1 LLLANYTPDASPLGV
16 ANEEITLNRVIPG
29 VGLARTLPPV
39 LPPNFLS
46 RKSILSDVAIDLA
59 GLTLVAAPAG
69 YGKTSLVAE
78 YVASLDIPV
87 VWITFN
93 DNDDAKSFAAHFI
106 QAIRNVFPHFG
117 QWFSM
122 EDEVVLEDFLARVLQ
137 DLGALS
143 EKIVLV
149 LDNNRV
155 KNGDGAPFAELYL
168 NLVPANIHTIAIRR
182 DIPRQAYSHIKSLPN
197 VNIFEK
203 RDLQFSEEEISVIAL
218 NKGILLDDLANEDAL
233 KNADGWPAAVQLIL
247 NNISRGRKST
257 TNADMTI
264 SSSEQIRLLVED
276 LLSTLKPAER
286 EILEAL
292 SVVDEFSTEEARI
305 ILQDNFSITTLNHFA
320 NDSLFM
326 KHTAD
331 PVQSYAFNSVVRAG
345 LAMSPAIA
353 ESQVQAIHHRL
364 SAYYADRGAYLKA
377 LEHAKS
383 SGDQARYRT
392 LFRQGMRQLIANGR
406 GKDLLRMAELVGDS
420 SKAGRLKRQTVE
432 LIGLTADFQ
441 YLNAQSLIVEMLFT
455 SQGTGLENFIKKFT
469 SAVSVYID
477 FATGLSEQLEENV
490 AIAVSTPA
498 NEVDMAAI
506 DKISILRVAAAKEI
520 IYDNSNKLLEIE
532 ASANQLAAGD
542 TSPMVLYFTSAIHA
556 CILLN
561 QGEFKDA
568 FMVANNV
575 IAQAEREGYIGIFGP
590 LDVMFV
596 KARCQLEFSQIEES
610 QLIFEQIRNLATTW
624 HQHTWV
630 YVAESFMARDLALAG
645 NSASALEIVRSER
658 GRAMSLTFKNGLE
671 TYCDLTE
678 LFIRFTM
685 KDWDRVGVLLE
696 RLPNF
701 LLVERIRA
709 IYEVAIGK
717 VPSAYIVAKLPMSS
731 AKEQI
736 YRFMALAE
744 ENIDREKEALK
755 HIRSALEIG
764 SRVGAKETFLR
775 QDASILNLIIR
786 IAGDNP
792 TVYLEDL
799 TSRIPGR
806 LKARNENLVGLS
818 AALTKRELEILRH
831 LATGKP
837 ISAIAIALHI
847 SQNTMKTHLK
857 NVYRKIG
864 AGGRDEAVAKA
875 KNLYIL

>member
-1 LLLANYTPDASPLGV
+1 V
-16 ANEEITLNRVIPG
+16 ANEETTLNRVIPW

-78 YVASLDIPV
+78 FVASLDIPV

-106 QAIRNVFPHFG
+106 QAIRNVFPDFG

-218 NKGILLDDLANEDAL
+218 NKGILLDDLANKDAL

-247 NNISRGRKST
+247 NNISRGRKLT

-264 SSSEQIRLLVED
+264 GSSEQIRLLVED

-345 LAMSPAIA
+345 LAMSPAIS

-392 LFRQGMRQLIANGR
+392 LFRQGMRQLIAIGR

-441 YLNAQSLIVEMLFT
+441 YLNAQSLIAEMLFT
-455 SQGTGLENFIKKFT
+455 SQGTDLENFIKKFT

-490 AIAVSTPA
+490 AIALSAPA

-532 ASANQLAAGD
+532 ASANRLAAGG
-542 TSPMVLYFTSAIHA
+542 TSPMVLYFTTAIHA
-556 CILLN
+556 CTLLN

-590 LDVMFV
+590 LDAMFV
-596 KARCQLEFSQIEES
+596 KARCLLEFSQIEES

-624 HQHTWV
+624 HQHIWV
-630 YVAESFMARDLALAG
+630 YIAESFISRDLALAG
-645 NSASALEIVRSER
+645 NSSSALEMVRSGR
-658 GRAMSLTFKNGLE
+658 GRALSLTFKNGLD

-678 LFIRFTM
+678 LFIRFTI
-685 KDWDRVGVLLE
+685 KDWGRVGILLE

-701 LLVERIRA
+701 LFVERVRA
-709 IYEVAIGK
+709 IYEVAVGK
-717 VPSAYIVAKLPMSS
+717 TPSEYIVSKLPMSS
-731 AKEQI
+731 AAEQI
-736 YRFMALAE
+736 YRYMAQAE
-744 ENIDREKEALK
+744 ENIDCEKEALK

-799 TSRIPGR
+799 SSRIPGR
-806 LKARNENLVGLS
+806 LKARNENLVGLT

-837 ISAIAIALHI
+837 ISAIAITLHI

>member
-1 LLLANYTPDASPLGV
+1 M

-78 YVASLDIPV
+78 FVASLDIPV
-87 VWITFN
+87 AWITFN

-106 QAIRNVFPHFG
+106 QAIRNVFPDFG
-117 QWFSM
+117 QWFSI
-122 EDEVVLEDFLARVLQ
+122 EDEVVLKDFLARVLQ

-155 KNGDGAPFAELYL
+155 KSGEGAPFAELYL

-182 DIPRQAYSHIKSLPN
+182 DIPGQAYSYIKSLPN
-197 VNIFEK
+197 VNIYEK
-203 RDLQFSEEEISVIAL
+203 RDLEFSDQEILVIAQH
-218 NKGILLDDLANEDAL
+218 KGVSLEDPINQAAL
-233 KNADGWPAAVQLIL
+233 KRADGWPAAVQLIL

-257 TNADMTI
+257 SDLELMVG
-264 SSSEQIRLLVED
+264 SSEQIHLLVED
-276 LLSTLKPAER
+276 LLSTLKPEER

-292 SVVDEFSTEEARI
+292 AVVDEFSTDEARI
-305 ILQDNFSITTLNHFA
+305 ILQEKFSITTLNHFA
-320 NDSLFM
+320 NESLFI
-326 KHTAD
+326 KHSAD
-331 PVQSYAFNSVVRAG
+331 PVQNYAFNSVVRAG
-345 LAMSPAIA
+345 LNISPQISEG
-353 ESQVQAIHHRL
+353 ESQGIHFRL
-364 SAYYADRGAYLKA
+364 SQYFAERGSHLKA

-392 LFRQGMRQLIANGR
+392 LFRQGMRQLIAIGR

-455 SQGTGLENFIKKFT
+455 SQGTRLENFIKKFT

-532 ASANQLAAGD
+532 ASANRLATGD
-542 TSPMVLYFTSAIHA
+542 TSPMVLYFTTAIHA
-556 CILLN
+556 CALLN

-568 FMVANNV
+568 FIVANNV
-575 IAQAEREGYIGIFGP
+575 IAQAEREGYVGIFGP
-590 LDVMFV
+590 LDAMFV
-596 KARCQLEFSQIEES
+596 KARCLLEFSQIEES

-624 HQHTWV
+624 HQHIWV
-630 YVAESFMARDLALAG
+630 YVAESFMARGLALAG

-658 GRAMSLTFKNGLE
+658 SRALSLTFKNGLE

-678 LFIRFTM
+678 LFIKYTM
-685 KDWDRVGVLLE
+685 EDWGRVGVLLD

-701 LLVERIRA
+701 RLVEHVRA
-709 IYEVAIGK
+709 IYEFTLGK
-717 VPSAYIVAKLPMSS
+717 SSSSYEVAKLPMSS

-744 ENIDREKEALK
+744 ENIDREKEASK

-799 TSRIPGR
+799 SSRIPGR
-806 LKARNENLVGLS
+806 LKARNENLVGLT

-837 ISAIAIALHI
+837 ISAIAITLHI

>member
-1 LLLANYTPDASPLGV
+1 M
-16 ANEEITLNRVIPG
+16 
-29 VGLARTLPPV
+29 VG
-39 LPPNFLS
+39 
-46 RKSILSDVAIDLA
+46 
-59 GLTLVAAPAG
+59 
-69 YGKTSLVAE
+69 
-78 YVASLDIPV
+78 
-87 VWITFN
+87 
-93 DNDDAKSFAAHFI
+93 
-106 QAIRNVFPHFG
+106 
-117 QWFSM
+117 
-122 EDEVVLEDFLARVLQ
+122 
-137 DLGALS
+137 
-143 EKIVLV
+143 
-149 LDNNRV
+149 
-155 KNGDGAPFAELYL
+155 
-168 NLVPANIHTIAIRR
+168 
-182 DIPRQAYSHIKSLPN
+182 
-197 VNIFEK
+197 
-203 RDLQFSEEEISVIAL
+203 
-218 NKGILLDDLANEDAL
+218 
-233 KNADGWPAAVQLIL
+233 
-247 NNISRGRKST
+247 
-257 TNADMTI
+257 
-264 SSSEQIRLLVED
+264 SSEQIHLLVED
-276 LLSTLKPAER
+276 LLSTLKPEER

-292 SVVDEFSTEEARI
+292 AVVDEFSTDEARI
-305 ILQDNFSITTLNHFA
+305 ILQEKFSITTLNHFA
-320 NDSLFM
+320 NESLFI
-326 KHTAD
+326 KHSAD
-331 PVQSYAFNSVVRAG
+331 PVQNYAFNSVVRAG
-345 LAMSPAIA
+345 LNISPQISEG
-353 ESQVQAIHHRL
+353 ESQGIHFRL
-364 SAYYADRGAYLKA
+364 SQYFAERGSYLKA

-392 LFRQGMRQLIANGR
+392 LFRQGMRQLIAIGR

-441 YLNAQSLIVEMLFT
+441 YLNAQSLIAEMLFT
-455 SQGTGLENFIKKFT
+455 SQGTDLENFTKKFT

-498 NEVDMAAI
+498 KEVDMAAI

-532 ASANQLAAGD
+532 ASVNRLAAGD
-542 TSPMVLYFTSAIHA
+542 TSPMVLYFTTAIHA
-556 CILLN
+556 CALLN

-568 FMVANNV
+568 FIVANNV
-575 IAQAEREGYIGIFGP
+575 IAQAEREGYVGIFGP
-590 LDVMFV
+590 LDAMFV
-596 KARCQLEFSQIEES
+596 KARCLLEFSQIEES

-624 HQHTWV
+624 HQHIWV
-630 YVAESFMARDLALAG
+630 YVAESFMARGLALAG

-658 GRAMSLTFKNGLE
+658 SRALSLTFKNGLE

-678 LFIRFTM
+678 LFIKYTM
-685 KDWDRVGVLLE
+685 EDWGRVGVLLD

-701 LLVERIRA
+701 SLVEHVRA
-709 IYEVAIGK
+709 IYEFTLGK
-717 VPSAYIVAKLPMSS
+717 SSSSYEVAKLPMSS

-744 ENIDREKEALK
+744 ENIDREKEASK

-799 TSRIPGR
+799 SSRIPGR
-806 LKARNENLVGLS
+806 LKARNENLVGLT

-837 ISAIAIALHI
+837 ISAIAITLHI